1 MALSYSLDKLYIT
14 PSTMCTSASSGD
26 ILAASMNNLA
36 TCKPHQIEYLVTSEM
51 LNKTYLHRV
60 ITIKLL
66 MEKQILDKFV

>member
-26 ILAASMNNLA
+26 ILDASMKNLA

-51 LNKTYLHRV
+51 LNNLHQV

-66 MEKQILDKFV
+66 MKMQILGKFV